1 MDRALR
7 SERGR
12 ADVPA
17 AHMDR
22 ARSPAPCHSA
32 PCAIPHVVTASPIL
46 SRRLAA
52 ACTRNIISKCCA
64 DPQQQTGLGEGQRLW
79 PPPWSPLGEN
89 LTLNLSIKPSSHACE
104 AKPRSRGAEGIRE
117 GRRTGT
123 TPPPN
128 NSKWGSK
135 SPRNRWVQSGLS
147 CAETSAFPSA
157 DLRHLL
163 HTSQWSPGPRPEPAP
178 RAAIPRSLQYQH
190 QHQHRHRH
198 SPGAAGSAA
207 ALRRVL
213 QRVEQPP

>member
-1 MDRALR
+1 MCLLLRWTGQKALP
-7 SERGR
+7 S
-12 ADVPA
+12 AIQFPMPFPTWSLPVP
-17 AHMDR
+17 
-22 ARSPAPCHSA
+22 S
-32 PCAIPHVVTASPIL
+32 CA
-46 SRRLAA
+46 RRLAA
-52 ACTRNIISKCCA
+52 TRTRNIISKCCA

-79 PPPWSPLGEN
+79 PPPRSPLGEN

-135 SPRNRWVQSGLS
+135 SPRTRWVQSGLS